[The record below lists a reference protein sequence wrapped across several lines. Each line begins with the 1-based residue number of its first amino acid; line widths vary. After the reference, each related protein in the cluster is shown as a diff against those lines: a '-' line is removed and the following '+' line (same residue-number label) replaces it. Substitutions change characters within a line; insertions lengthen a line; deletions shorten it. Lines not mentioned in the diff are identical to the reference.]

1 MRRKRHKQTRRGMRF
16 YRINFGFREPYKV
29 CVWSGVEAKETT
41 EATAIRGGPPPPPP
55 EHRVLAPR
63 ALTPA
68 SPFPASLPPPQV
80 LLDGNF
86 VHALRETK

>member
-29 CVWSGVEAKETT
+29 CVSGANLRRRPP
-41 EATAIRGGPPPPPP
+41 TAGLRM
-55 EHRVLAPR
+55 RDAVT
-63 ALTPA
+63 LTR
-68 SPFPASLPPPQV
+68 SPLTHPHPTQV